1 MKTSNISVVL
11 ECQVV
16 GLAMAL
22 YHGCCI
28 EVKR

>member
-1 MKTSNISVVL
+1 
-11 ECQVV
+11 
-16 GLAMAL
+16 MAL